1 MSNETAAC
9 GELQARAEKLCDGE
23 HDEDVTSLVETALT
37 FLTEEGFR
45 THSLEELD
53 TLKTKIEEF
62 LMKVLELE
70 KSPQAAECLMQ
81 SVHARFY
88 RAMIKKV
95 KVPPQKNKNEE
106 KPKIIEHI
114 IDWWT
119 NLWNGEEYAIY
130 RSRVVSEKELTILSK
145 NMNYSLDIMRR
156 SDRCEPSA
164 SGACVIS

>member
-1 MSNETAAC
+1 MSNETSAAC
-9 GELQARAEKLCDGE
+9 GELQARAEKLCEGDGE
-23 HDEDVTSLVETALT
+23 RDEDAIRMLSNDVTSLVKTALT

-45 THSLEELD
+45 THSREELD

-95 KVPPQKNKNEE
+95 KVPPQKTKMKKN
-106 KPKIIEHI
+106 PK
-114 IDWWT
+114 
-119 NLWNGEEYAIY
+119 
-130 RSRVVSEKELTILSK
+130 S
-145 NMNYSLDIMRR
+145 
-156 SDRCEPSA
+156 
-164 SGACVIS
+164 